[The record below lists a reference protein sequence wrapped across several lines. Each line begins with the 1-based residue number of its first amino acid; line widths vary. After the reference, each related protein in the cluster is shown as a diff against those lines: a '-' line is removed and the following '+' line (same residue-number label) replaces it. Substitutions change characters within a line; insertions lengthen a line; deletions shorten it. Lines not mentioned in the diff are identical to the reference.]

1 MNRAEK
7 IFAKASAEHKPD
19 AIVLTGDDVR
29 FYATGF
35 YSTDGYVIIEKDR
48 CILYVDDRYLEAAA
62 RDLAGKPGMEVRRLE
77 PVKKILR
84 PYKRIALPLERITL
98 KDFLELRD
106 GKEVSDCTAA
116 LEQSMA
122 IKDADELDK
131 IKKAS
136 EITDDAYLKL
146 LPRIKEG
153 MSEND
158 CAAELEYLMRLGGAS
173 GPSFDTI
180 VCFGE
185 GSSVPHHE
193 TSQKKLRFGDVV
205 LIDFGCKWGGYCSDC
220 TRTFLFG
227 DDGRH
232 AIFKSMYA
240 AVLEAHNLV
249 KQEVVAGMSCRA
261 ADGVAR
267 KCLKKYGLDK
277 LFTHSLGHGIGV
289 NIHEKPTL
297 SPRTDMSSFLEN
309 GMVFSDEP
317 GVYLEGEFG
326 IRIED
331 SVYLENGT
339 LKSLS
344 KTDKSLLIL

>member
-7 IFAKASAEHKPD
+7 IYSKVAAEHLPD

-35 YSTDGYVIIEKDR
+35 YSTDGCVVIERGK
-48 CILYVDDRYLEAAA
+48 CLVYLDDRYSEAAKA
-62 RDLAGKPGMEVRRLE
+62 FFAGKAGYEVRPLE
-77 PVKKILR
+77 PVKKILK

-98 KDFLELRD
+98 KDYLEIREN
-106 GKEVSDCTAA
+106 KEVADCTNA
-116 LEQSMA
+116 LEQAMA
-122 IKDADELDK
+122 IKDPDELEK
-131 IKKAS
+131 IEKACR
-136 EITDDAYLKL
+136 ITDDAYLKL
-146 LPRIKEG
+146 LPKIKEG
-153 MSEND
+153 MSENEV
-158 CAAELEYLMRLGGAS
+158 AALLEFLMRLGGAS

-193 TSQKKLRFGDVV
+193 TSQRRLKFGDIV
-205 LIDFGCKWGGYCSDC
+205 LIDFGCKWEGYCSDC

-227 DDGRH
+227 DDGQH
-232 AIFKSMYA
+232 AIFKSMYQR
-240 AVLEAHNLV
+240 VLEAHNLV
-249 KQEVVAGMSCRA
+249 KQFVTAGMSGRA
-261 ADGVAR
+261 ADAVAR
-267 KCLKKYGLDK
+267 NYFHKYNLDK

-297 SPRTDMSSFLEN
+297 SPRGSYKDFLEN

-317 GVYLEGEFG
+317 GLYLEGEFG

-331 SVYLENGT
+331 SVVLEHGR
-339 LKSLS
+339 LRSLS
-344 KTDKSLLIL
+344 RTDKSLIIL

>member
-7 IFAKASAEHKPD
+7 IFEKTAKEHRTD
-19 AIVLTGDDVR
+19 AVLLSGDDVR

-35 YSTDGYVIIEKDR
+35 YATDGYVIIEKDR
-48 CILYVDDRYLEAAA
+48 CLLYVDDRYLEAARA
-62 RDLAGKPGMEVRRLE
+62 ALGGGSGIEVVRLE
-77 PVKKILR
+77 PFKKILK
-84 PYKRIALPLERITL
+84 PYKKVAVPLERISYREYVDL
-98 KDFLELRD
+98 SEE
-106 GKEVSDCTAA
+106 GKEIVDCSSA
-116 LEQSMA
+116 LEQAMA
-122 IKDADELDK
+122 VKDPDELAK
-131 IKKAS
+131 IEKAGR
-136 EITDDAYLKL
+136 ITDDAYMKL

-158 CAAELEYLMRLGGAS
+158 CAAEVEYLMRLGGAS

-193 TSQKKLRFGDVV
+193 TSQRRLRFGDVV

-220 TRTFLFG
+220 TRTFLYG
-227 DDGRH
+227 DDGQH
-232 AIFKSMYA
+232 AIFKSLYER
-240 AVLEAHNLV
+240 VLEAHNLV
-249 KQEVVAGMSCRA
+249 KEKVVEGMSGKA
-261 ADGVAR
+261 ADAVAR
-267 KCLKKYGLDK
+267 NFLHKYSLDQ

-289 NIHEKPTL
+289 NIHEMPTL
-297 SPRTDMSSFLEN
+297 SPRGKMTLSN

-331 SVYLENGT
+331 SVVMEEGRLR
-339 LKSLS
+339 SLS
-344 KTDKSLLIL
+344 ATDKNLLIL